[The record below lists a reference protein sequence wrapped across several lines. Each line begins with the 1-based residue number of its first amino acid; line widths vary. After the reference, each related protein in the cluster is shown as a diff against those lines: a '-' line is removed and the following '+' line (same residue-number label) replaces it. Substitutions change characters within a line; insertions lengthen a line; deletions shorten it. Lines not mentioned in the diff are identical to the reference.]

1 MQIQKAET
9 WKEKEIA
16 IHWSTSP
23 TLTKALAVDFSF
35 SRHETA
41 KECFDHLTLAQQL
54 SVEFNPNE
62 WCERCKR
69 FLVIHI
75 FTKA

>member
-9 WKEKEIA
+9 WKEKEISV
-16 IHWSTSP
+16 HWSTSP

-41 KECFDHLTLAQQL
+41 KECFDHLTLAQ
-54 SVEFNPNE
+54 PNE
-62 WCERCKR
+62 WCERWKR